1 MVNFTNA
8 FELLRAARNAA
19 GDLGSAPVSQMLLD
33 LQGQLLHLQVLALE
47 QQFESRALQ
56 DDISRLRANLRMQR
70 KLERSRDVYLLVENN
85 EDVRGPFCATCWD
98 VRDELQ
104 LLVDANGKTGYC
116 PLCKATVE
124 SRSTQSC
131 VP

>member
-19 GDLGSAPVSQMLLD
+19 GDLGNEPVSQILLD

-47 QQFESRALQ
+47 QQFESRALE
-56 DDISRLRANLRMQR
+56 DDIARLRANLRLQR
-70 KLERSRDVYLLVENN
+70 KLERSRDMYVLVESN
-85 EDVRGPFCATCWD
+85 ENVRGPFCATCWD

-104 LLVDANGKTGYC
+104 LLVDANGRTGYC
-116 PLCKATVE
+116 PMCKETVQ
-124 SRSTQSC
+124 SRSPHAR